1 MLTLNELKEKLA
13 EQVDE
18 VDLIQILGITSY
30 DLVNAFDE
38 IIEENYDRLMQEL
51 ELGEYFLED

>member
-51 ELGEYFLED
+51 ELGEYFPED

>member
-13 EQVDE
+13 EQEDE

-51 ELGEYFLED
+51 ELGEYFPED